1 IGLATL
7 LLVNAATANNKPKL
21 STTDR
26 VRLAEAFRLA
36 DSLGNRLWPGW
47 DRAPFAVLLITPQH
61 EFLVRHPSP
70 SKDFASLGKDGMLGA
85 PVFYRKRQFDIH
97 FLATFPAVGGVP
109 TIVIGQAESTDVKT
123 STRWVVTLLH
133 EHFHQLQYS
142 QPDYLARVDSLHLSG
157 GDTTGMWMLKYPFPY
172 ARPDVIRLVARLDSA
187 LVTALHADSSDF
199 VRRTA
204 DYFAA
209 KRALRE

>member
-1 IGLATL
+1 MQFSNTRVRVSVGIVIGLATL

-70 SKDFASLGKDGMLGA
+70 SKDFASLGKDCIVRLTGCYSPVSPASHFSKRVPRLPLA
-85 PVFYRKRQFDIH
+85 P
-97 FLATFPAVGGVP
+97 
-109 TIVIGQAESTDVKT
+109 
-123 STRWVVTLLH
+123 
-133 EHFHQLQYS
+133 
-142 QPDYLARVDSLHLSG
+142 
-157 GDTTGMWMLKYPFPY
+157 
-172 ARPDVIRLVARLDSA
+172 
-187 LVTALHADSSDF
+187 
-199 VRRTA
+199 
-204 DYFAA
+204 
-209 KRALRE
+209 